1 MDWKSYYDR
10 FYDWEE
16 STQLRQLSALTDF
29 GSSSEV
35 CELACA
41 FSEEKSA
48 TRLIKKAL
56 VAGVRF
62 TSEEVL
68 ELDGVVDKSLM
79 LPLIKSIPSL
89 TAEELDEFA
98 FWLTK
103 EDVQVLAQKH
113 NIRMDEYG
121 YVITAEDEALE
132 LELLREEEEARRE
145 EELLEKELEE
155 LRAEQA
161 AREAEEL
168 LYARLLLAM
177 IRKRRR
183 ERRKRRRNN

>member
-29 GSSSEV
+29 GASSEV

-48 TRLIKKAL
+48 NRLIKKAL
-56 VAGVRF
+56 ADGVCF
-62 TSEEVL
+62 TAEEVQEL
-68 ELDGVVDKSLM
+68 EIVVDKSLM

-89 TAEELDEFA
+89 AADELEEFA

-103 EDVQVLAQKH
+103 EEMQVLAKKH
-113 NIRMDEYG
+113 HIRVDDYG
-121 YVITAEDEALE
+121 YIITAEDEALE
-132 LELLREEEEARRE
+132 LEMRREEEEARRE
-145 EELLEKELEE
+145 EELQEKELEE
-155 LRAEQA
+155 MRAEQA
-161 AREAEEL
+161 ARAEEEFL
-168 LYARLLLAM
+168 VARLLIAM
-177 IRKRRR
+177 SSKKRR
-183 ERRKRRRNN
+183 ERRKKRRNS